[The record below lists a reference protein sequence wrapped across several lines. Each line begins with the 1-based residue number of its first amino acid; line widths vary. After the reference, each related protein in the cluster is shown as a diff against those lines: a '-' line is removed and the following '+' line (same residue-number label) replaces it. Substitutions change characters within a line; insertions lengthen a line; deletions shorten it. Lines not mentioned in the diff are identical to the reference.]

1 MEKNKTA
8 FRDNER
14 LLSSWLTPLEKP
26 TLVWMAR
33 RMPDAVHSDH
43 MTLLAFAAMLLASLC
58 YAFSGRAP
66 QLLHLVNLGLFL
78 HWLGD
83 SLDGTLARVR
93 NRLRPR
99 YGFYVDHILDC
110 FAVTLLMA
118 GLALS
123 GWMSPWAAM
132 SLLAVFL
139 LLSIN
144 SYLAAYT
151 LGDFKMS
158 FWKFGPTEARL
169 MLAAGNLSILL
180 FDPYIR
186 LGGRRLL
193 LFDVGGWIAVAVMA
207 VILVLSSL
215 QNGVRLYRMERI

>member
-8 FRDNER
+8 FRDNKR

-43 MTLLAFAAMLLASLC
+43 MTLLAFAAMLLAGVS
-58 YAFSGRAP
+58 YAFSGQEP

-110 FAVTLLMA
+110 FSVTLLMG
-118 GLALS
+118 GLAVS
-123 GWMSPWAAM
+123 GWMSPWAAL

-169 MLAAGNLSILL
+169 MLAVGNLSILL
-180 FDPYIR
+180 FDPYIQ

-215 QNGVRLYRMERI
+215 QNGVRLYRMERV